1 MAFIRSAPDL
11 ADAGFAAE
19 FRRVAAAATRVDGYP
34 PFNEQALFDV
44 AAGHRTPFL
53 IEHADTVVG
62 AGILGAGDLDL
73 VVDPAQRRLGHG
85 GAALAALLADTPGEL
100 CMWSHGDH
108 PAARVLAERFG
119 FTAERTLLQLRLDLT
134 DPARSGIRVDQ
145 HADAQAGIRI
155 DAFRPGQDDAEWVA
169 LNALVFAT
177 HPEQGALTESDLA
190 DRRGEAWFQAGDFLI
205 ARDSVTGRMVGYNWL
220 KIEADAPVGEIY
232 VIGVHPDAAGRG
244 LGRRLML
251 AGLERLRERGCRA
264 ADLYV
269 EADSAAAVTLY
280 RSLGFTD
287 RTVDVQYRRGPR

>member
-73 VVDPAQRRLGHG
+73 VVDPAHRRLGHG

-108 PAARVLAERFG
+108 PAARVLADRFG

-134 DPARSGIRVDQ
+134 DPARAGIRVDQ

-177 HPEQGALTESDLA
+177 HPEQGALTESDLT

-205 ARDSVTGRMVGYNWL
+205 ARDAGTGRMVGYNWL

-287 RTVDVQYRRGPR
+287 RTVDVQYRRGAR